1 MRLSVKI
8 CGVRAPDIIEA
19 AAAGGARAIGL
30 VFYPKSPRSVGPM
43 AAAQLSRL
51 TPTTVRVVGLFV
63 DPTDE
68 DMDDIVDRVP
78 LDLLQLHG
86 SETLERVASIREA
99 YGIPVMKAIRVA
111 DAADLDRAKTYEAVA
126 DWLLFDAKPPANV
139 ASLPGGTGLCFDWTL
154 LTGRAWSVPWMLA
167 GGLRADTLA
176 EAVRTTGAAAVDVS
190 SGIES
195 RPGVKDPD
203 LVAGFLATAG
213 RL

>member
-8 CGVRAPDIIEA
+8 CGVRTPEILEA
-19 AAAGGARAIGL
+19 AVAGGARAIGL
-30 VFYPKSPRSVGPM
+30 VFYPKSPRAVGPM

-63 DPTDE
+63 DPL
-68 DMDDIVDRVP
+68 DMELGETVDRVP

-86 SETLERVASIREA
+86 SESPDRVAAIREA

-111 DAADLDRAKTYEAVA
+111 DTGDLDRAGAYQGAA

-139 ASLPGGTGLCFDWTL
+139 ATLPGGTGLRFDWAL
-154 LTGRAWSVPWMLA
+154 LAGRAWSVPWMLA
-167 GGLRADTLA
+167 GGLKAETLA
-176 EAVRTTGAAAVDVS
+176 EAVETTGATAVDVS
-190 SGIES
+190 SGVES
-195 RPGVKDPD
+195 RPGVKDPQ
-203 LVAGFLATAG
+203 LVSVFLNAAR